1 MEERWRETSDQIQ
14 NSFVIKDVLATV
26 FWNSRDVLLIN
37 FVHNQRTVNAEY
49 YCILLHEVQVENL
62 SATFCFFTEIHWT
75 PLEQPAHSPDLSP
88 CDYYMFRPL
97 KEARESMMTPR
108 LNRTC
113 SIDEAANSIAKKYIC
128 RRKPCRK
135 ISLTNKIVK
144 RTGSCL
150 IESRFSLLS
159 NPAAV
164 VQTPSRI

>member
-1 MEERWRETSDQIQ
+1 
-14 NSFVIKDVLATV
+14 
-26 FWNSRDVLLIN
+26 
-37 FVHNQRTVNAEY
+37 
-49 YCILLHEVQVENL
+49 
-62 SATFCFFTEIHWT
+62 
-75 PLEQPAHSPDLSP
+75 
-88 CDYYMFRPL
+88 MFRPL
-97 KEARESMMTPR
+97 KEARDSMMTPR

-164 VQTPSRI
+164 VQTPSRIWLAHQTVLIYFSVSRPLRSLIRLNFRPGSFLCVPVNRRIRWGGVKWTSGSRVSLFLYFMERGSTGPSDWIASNKSDPRTFFT